1 MQTRPEKKNLAH
13 YGLDLIEGTI
23 RNNVAAGVLE
33 PVLAKTKIVQVRA
46 CIPLAHDV
54 ACVLREAAYIF
65 FLKEPHIIKPK
76 CSLRRR
82 RPSQY

>member
-1 MQTRPEKKNLAH
+1 MQHDHRWLCMMQTRPEKKNLAH

-46 CIPLAHDV
+46 CNPHAHDL
-54 ACVLREAAYIF
+54 ACMLID
-65 FLKEPHIIKPK
+65 
-76 CSLRRR
+76 
-82 RPSQY
+82 